1 MLDLFKKIGLPATVA
16 AIIASLI
23 TIVPFLFK
31 LDERYAKAKEL
42 DDKIKVVETQI
53 NDLSVE
59 VGKIVGTQ
67 QVLVA
72 VLSNMN
78 TVSKVE
84 AAPAP
89 IWKNKPLA
97 EFKIDMPPDESV
109 APIKATPGGAPA
121 PIEAVKL
128 KEISKSLVE
137 QQQRVKNIY
146 QNPSEQ
152 LKK

>member
-1 MLDLFKKIGLPATVA
+1 MLDLLKKIGLPATVA

-31 LDERYAKAKEL
+31 LDERYAKSQEL
-42 DDKIKVVETQI
+42 DDKIKVVENQI

-78 TVSKVE
+78 TISKVE
-84 AAPAP
+84 ATPTP
-89 IWKNKPLA
+89 IVKSKSLA
-97 EFKIDMPPDESV
+97 EFKIDMPSTD
-109 APIKATPGGAPA
+109 APVPAEISPAVATPFKP
-121 PIEAVKL
+121 EKL

>member
-1 MLDLFKKIGLPATVA
+1 MLDLLKKIGLPATVA

-23 TIVPFLFK
+23 TIAPFLFK

-78 TVSKVE
+78 TISKVE

-97 EFKIDMPPDESV
+97 EFKIDMPPDEP
-109 APIKATPGGAPA
+109 AAKATPGVAPT
-121 PIEAVKL
+121 EAVKL